1 MVTGGGE
8 DPDCWTNFYTNDNY
22 QGECHPFYLVVDK
35 DEGICAEIHCLS
47 IYLTWKKSQEKN
59 NFFFFILKVD
69 KAKKKKKLCLRW
81 PDLPYFFPPTLNF
94 FFTFQKKIQNK
105 RRKMAKIASK
115 SVEWFKSYK
124 QLQK

>member
-1 MVTGGGE
+1 MIAGSHLVMVTGGGE
-8 DPDCWTNFYTNDNY
+8 DPDCWTNVYTNDNY

-69 KAKKKKKLCLRW
+69 NGNWNISEYRFFLCIV
-81 PDLPYFFPPTLNF
+81 FVNNF
-94 FFTFQKKIQNK
+94 LYLLI
-105 RRKMAKIASK
+105 
-115 SVEWFKSYK
+115 FKWSF
-124 QLQK
+124 